1 MVNDKIANDIAGL
14 QASRLNNVI
23 DPNPQYT
30 DTTFSKEVTELFDPS
45 CLAYLDSEGRLCV
58 DSVTVSSEIIFNYPF
73 SELMEKG
80 VEEIRIQ
87 FTVEG
92 EGNPVFAGF
101 GLGSSTVKDFKSYEI
116 VINDTVNVD
125 ETISTLSFSKED
137 VAYYMKT
144 GLFRLY
150 LVFLQGNSVCNVK
163 LSNVIVTFTYT
174 NNIINEVK
182 VIENR
187 LKALGITGEGS
198 DVDFD
203 SLVNRLKNWFY
214 DETEVNALLN
224 EKQDTLVSGSNIKT
238 INNQSLLG
246 SGNISLQGGGSDVVD
261 LIYPVGSIYM
271 SVNSVNPATLFGGE
285 WEQIK
290 DKFLLSAGDT
300 YSNATEGGSADAVV
314 VKHNHTQ
321 NAHYH
326 NANSDGTRSFMT
338 APTGSTWNEIAG
350 SNISGSGYH
359 YVVTQDK
366 SNYNV
371 WVNQSANATA
381 TNKES
386 GVDGTGKNMPP
397 YLTVNVWKRT
407 A

>member
-23 DPNPQYT
+23 DPNPQYI

-73 SELMEKG
+73 TELMEKG

-92 EGNPVFAGF
+92 EGNPIFAGF
-101 GLGSSTVKDFKSYEI
+101 GLGSSTVKDFKSYET

-137 VAYYMKT
+137 VANYMKT

-150 LVFLQGNSVCNVK
+150 LVFLQGNNVCNVK
-163 LSNVIVTFTYT
+163 LSNVIVTFTYS
-174 NNIINEVK
+174 NNIVNEVK

-187 LKALGITGEGS
+187 LEALGFT
-198 DVDFD
+198 
-203 SLVNRLKNWFY
+203 
-214 DETEVNALLN
+214 
-224 EKQDTLVSGSNIKT
+224 
-238 INNQSLLG
+238 
-246 SGNISLQGGGSDVVD
+246 GGGGDIVD

-271 SVNSVNPATLFGGE
+271 SVNSTSPSTLFGGT

-290 DKFLLSAGDT
+290 DSFLLASGDT
-300 YSNATEGGSADAVV
+300 YENGSTGGEAT
-314 VKHNHTQ
+314 HTLTT
-321 NAHYH
+321 NEMPSHSH
-326 NANSDGTRSFMT
+326 REANSTVVYNNS
-338 APTGSTWNEIAG
+338 S
-350 SNISGSGYH
+350 SNRFATSGSG
-359 YVVTQDK
+359 TK
-366 SNYNV
+366 ISL
-371 WVNQSANATA
+371 ATGLDIN
-381 TNKES
+381 TNS
-386 GVDGTGKNMPP
+386 TGGGQAHNNMPP
-397 YLTVNVWKRT
+397 YLAVNVWKRT

>member
-1 MVNDKIANDIAGL
+1 MVNDKLINDVAGL
-14 QASRLNNVI
+14 QATRLNNVI

-30 DTTFSKEVTELFDPS
+30 DTTFSMNITSDYDPS
-45 CLAYLDSEGRLCV
+45 CLAYLDSEDRLCV

-73 SELMEKG
+73 TELMEKG

-92 EGNPVFAGF
+92 EGSPVFAGF

-116 VINDTVNVD
+116 VVNDTVNVD

-174 NNIINEVK
+174 NNIVNEVK

-187 LKALGITGEGS
+187 LKALGVTGGGS

-203 SLVNRLKNWFY
+203 DLVNRLKNWFY

-246 SGNISLQGGGSDVVD
+246 QGNISIQGGGSDVVD

-271 SVNSVNPATLFGGE
+271 SVNDVNPEMLFGGE

-290 DKFLLSAGDT
+290 DKFLLSSGDVYT
-300 YSNATEGGSADAVV
+300 NGSTGGEATHTLTVNEMPSHRHSRMTQPQAFAEQDKRKSDIISPASGSANKVYKYTDYTGGGQA
-314 VKHNHTQ
+314 HN
-321 NAHYH
+321 
-326 NANSDGTRSFMT
+326 
-338 APTGSTWNEIAG
+338 
-350 SNISGSGYH
+350 
-359 YVVTQDK
+359 
-366 SNYNV
+366 
-371 WVNQSANATA
+371 
-381 TNKES
+381 
-386 GVDGTGKNMPP
+386 NMPP
-397 YLTVNVWKRT
+397 YLAVNVWKRT
-407 A
+407 V

>member
-1 MVNDKIANDIAGL
+1 MVNNKIANDIAGL

-30 DTTFSKEVTELFDPS
+30 DTSFSKEVTELFDPS
-45 CLAYLDSEGRLCV
+45 CLAYLDSDGRLCV

-73 SELMEKG
+73 TELMEKG

-92 EGNPVFAGF
+92 EGSPVFAGF

-163 LSNVIVTFTYT
+163 LSNVIVTFTYS
-174 NNIINEVK
+174 NNIVNEVK

-187 LKALGITGEGS
+187 LEALGITS
-198 DVDFD
+198 VLIDV
-203 SLVNRLKNWFY
+203 
-214 DETEVNALLN
+214 
-224 EKQDTLVSGSNIKT
+224 
-238 INNQSLLG
+238 
-246 SGNISLQGGGSDVVD
+246 
-261 LIYPVGSIYM
+261 IYPVGSIYM
-271 SVNSVNPATLFGGE
+271 SVNNVNPATLFGGE

-290 DKFLLSAGDT
+290 DKFLLSSGDVYT
-300 YSNATEGGSADAVV
+300 NGATGGEATHTLTVNEIPSHRHSRRTQPQGYAEQDKTKSEIISPASGSANTVTKYSDYTGGGQA
-314 VKHNHTQ
+314 HN
-321 NAHYH
+321 
-326 NANSDGTRSFMT
+326 
-338 APTGSTWNEIAG
+338 
-350 SNISGSGYH
+350 
-359 YVVTQDK
+359 
-366 SNYNV
+366 
-371 WVNQSANATA
+371 
-381 TNKES
+381 
-386 GVDGTGKNMPP
+386 NMPP

>member
-73 SELMEKG
+73 TELMEKG

>member
-1 MVNDKIANDIAGL
+1 MVNNKIANDIAGL

-30 DTTFSKEVTELFDPS
+30 DTSFSKEVTELFDPS
-45 CLAYLDSEGRLCV
+45 CLAYLDSDGRLCV

-73 SELMEKG
+73 TELMEKG

-92 EGNPVFAGF
+92 EGSPVFAGF

-174 NNIINEVK
+174 NNIVNEVK

-187 LKALGITGEGS
+187 LEALGITS
-198 DVDFD
+198 VLIDV
-203 SLVNRLKNWFY
+203 
-214 DETEVNALLN
+214 
-224 EKQDTLVSGSNIKT
+224 
-238 INNQSLLG
+238 
-246 SGNISLQGGGSDVVD
+246 
-261 LIYPVGSIYM
+261 IYPVGSIYM
-271 SVNSVNPATLFGGE
+271 SVNNVNPATLFGGE

-290 DKFLLSAGDT
+290 DKFLLSSGDVYT
-300 YSNATEGGSADAVV
+300 NGATGGEAT
-314 VKHNHTQ
+314 HTL
-321 NAHYH
+321 
-326 NANSDGTRSFMT
+326 TV
-338 APTGSTWNEIAG
+338 NEIP
-350 SNISGSGYH
+350 SHRHSRRTQPQGYAE
-359 YVVTQDK
+359 QDK
-366 SNYNV
+366 TKSEIISPASG
-371 WVNQSANATA
+371 SANAVT
-381 TNKES
+381 KYS
-386 GVDGTGKNMPP
+386 DYTGGGQAHENMPP

>member
-1 MVNDKIANDIAGL
+1 MVNNKVANDIAGL

-30 DTTFSKEVTELFDPS
+30 DTSFSKEVTELFDPS
-45 CLAYLDSEGRLCV
+45 CLAYLDSDGRLCV

-73 SELMEKG
+73 TELMEKG

-92 EGNPVFAGF
+92 EGSPIFAGF
-101 GLGSSTVKDFKSYEI
+101 GLGSSTVKDFKSYET

-174 NNIINEVK
+174 NNIVNEVK

-187 LKALGITGEGS
+187 LEALGITS
-198 DVDFD
+198 VLIDV
-203 SLVNRLKNWFY
+203 
-214 DETEVNALLN
+214 
-224 EKQDTLVSGSNIKT
+224 
-238 INNQSLLG
+238 
-246 SGNISLQGGGSDVVD
+246 
-261 LIYPVGSIYM
+261 IYPVGSIYM
-271 SVNSVNPATLFGGE
+271 SVNNVNPATLFGGE

-290 DKFLLSAGDT
+290 DKFLLSSGDVYT
-300 YSNATEGGSADAVV
+300 NGATGGEAT
-314 VKHNHTQ
+314 HTL
-321 NAHYH
+321 
-326 NANSDGTRSFMT
+326 TV
-338 APTGSTWNEIAG
+338 NEIP
-350 SNISGSGYH
+350 SHRHSRMTQPQGYAE
-359 YVVTQDK
+359 QDK
-366 SNYNV
+366 TKSEIISPASG
-371 WVNQSANATA
+371 SANAVT
-381 TNKES
+381 KYS
-386 GVDGTGKNMPP
+386 DYTGGGQAHNNMPP

>member
-73 SELMEKG
+73 TELMEKG

-92 EGNPVFAGF
+92 EGSPVFAGF

-174 NNIINEVK
+174 NNIVNEVK

-187 LKALGITGEGS
+187 LEALGFT
-198 DVDFD
+198 
-203 SLVNRLKNWFY
+203 
-214 DETEVNALLN
+214 
-224 EKQDTLVSGSNIKT
+224 
-238 INNQSLLG
+238 
-246 SGNISLQGGGSDVVD
+246 GGGGDVVD

-271 SVNSVNPATLFGGE
+271 SVNSTSPSTLFGGT
-285 WEQIK
+285 WEQIE
-290 DKFLLSAGDT
+290 DTFLLASGST
-300 YSNATEGGSADAVV
+300 YENGSTGGASTVALTKAEMPR
-314 VKHNHTQ
+314 HNHTQ
-321 NAHYH
+321 AQHRHKQTNKY
-326 NANSDGTRSFMT
+326 SDG
-338 APTGSTWNEIAG
+338 N
-350 SNISGSGYH
+350 SGSASGYTYTSNRSVTDH
-359 YVVTQDK
+359 YTDYQAPVINHT
-366 SNYNV
+366 
-371 WVNQSANATA
+371 
-381 TNKES
+381 
-386 GVDGTGKNMPP
+386 GGTGTTNEDANGSPHENMPP
-397 YLTVNVWKRT
+397 YLAVNVWKRT

>member
-1 MVNDKIANDIAGL
+1 MVNNKIANDIAGL

-30 DTTFSKEVTELFDPS
+30 DTSFSKEVTELFDPS

-73 SELMEKG
+73 TELMEKG
-80 VEEIRIQ
+80 VEDIRIQ

-92 EGNPVFAGF
+92 EGSPVFAGF

-137 VAYYMKT
+137 VANYMKT

-150 LVFLQGNSVCNVK
+150 LVFLQGNNVCNVK

-174 NNIINEVK
+174 NNIVNEVK

-187 LKALGITGEGS
+187 LEALGITG
-198 DVDFD
+198 
-203 SLVNRLKNWFY
+203 
-214 DETEVNALLN
+214 
-224 EKQDTLVSGSNIKT
+224 
-238 INNQSLLG
+238 
-246 SGNISLQGGGSDVVD
+246 GGGDVVD

-271 SVNSVNPATLFGGE
+271 SVNSTSPSTLFGGT

-290 DKFLLSAGDT
+290 DSFLLASGDT
-300 YSNATEGGSADAVV
+300 YEN
-314 VKHNHTQ
+314 
-321 NAHYH
+321 
-326 NANSDGTRSFMT
+326 
-338 APTGSTWNEIAG
+338 GSTGGEATHTLTVNEIPSHRHSRRTSPQGWAERD
-350 SNISGSGYH
+350 SSKSEIISPASG
-359 YVVTQDK
+359 
-366 SNYNV
+366 
-371 WVNQSANATA
+371 SANAVTKYS
-381 TNKES
+381 NY
-386 GVDGTGKNMPP
+386 TGGGQAHNNMPP